1 MCELLLR
8 MQTIE
13 KVNNSHL
20 HIVCQVLIQSIKIA
34 KREAETGT
42 IKDAK
47 NPRKKIEPLVA
58 KNIFDQS
65 TNIVFSY
72 LPDLLHSFS

>member
-13 KVNNSHL
+13 KVNNSHI
-20 HIVCQVLIQSIKIA
+20 HIICQILIQSIKIA
-34 KREAETGT
+34 KREAETNNV
-42 IKDAK
+42 KD
-47 NPRKKIEPLVA
+47 PKKKKVEPGVA

-72 LPDLLHSFS
+72 LPDLLKSYS

>member
-1 MCELLLR
+1 MLLR

-13 KVNNSHL
+13 KVNNAHT
-20 HIVCQVLIQSIKIA
+20 HITCQVLIQTIKIA
-34 KREAETGT
+34 KREAETIN

-47 NPRKKIEPLVA
+47 GKRKVEPGVA

-65 TNIVFSY
+65 TNIVFS
-72 LPDLLHSFS
+72 